1 MAFTLQCFTNYEDNN
16 VVNKTLASPPP
27 LTLSC
32 DFKYGINLRQPVV
45 VLSTTL
51 LTLEPYN
58 YFYIP
63 EFGRYYYKVE
73 FKGVSNNLVE
83 ATLDCD
89 LLMSF
94 KDEFILSEAII
105 ERNQTRGNVY
115 VPDSMYPIEAR
126 TNVVTK
132 KFPSALSTTASMVLV
147 TIG

>member
-1 MAFTLQCFTNYEDNN
+1 MSFTLQCFTNYEDNN

-27 LTLSC
+27 LSLSC
-32 DFKYGINLRQPVV
+32 DFKYGINLRQPVL

-51 LTLEPYN
+51 LTIEPYN

-63 EFGRYYYKVE
+63 ELGRYYYKVE

-83 ATLDCD
+83 VTLDCD

-94 KDEFILSEAII
+94 KNEFIYSEAII

-132 KFPSALSTTASMVLV
+132 KFPAALSTTASMVLV